1 MRRILLPLMLIVP
14 LFWLTACPSKN
25 GPPTLT
31 YPVAKMTRA
40 NSVVI
45 NFLTYSQGKQDG
57 NIHPTTIQISPNS
70 DRTLNVG
77 IAQDLS
83 GGLGGQWQAAVWIA
97 AFQAAQAVGRDL
109 NEYAIMVRGQ
119 GYIDGPSAG
128 ALFTAGIMAAM
139 TGQPVR
145 ADVTMTGTVNPD
157 GTVGPVGGIPNK
169 FRAAVKAGKK
179 VLGYPVGQRY
189 STDLATQKVV
199 DLEEFAKENGVQAVE
214 MYTIFD
220 SYRLITG
227 VEFPRPQPL
236 DAAAMALPDASL
248 KFLRE
253 RADKWAERYN
263 HFSKQFYD
271 EKLQDLYDSA
281 KKLEVARLYFEA
293 AGSMLKTGALPIAYD
308 YAQRAGG
315 NAFTAYAYGRF
326 VGMVM
331 QQRFRDLLNEVS
343 SMFNPV
349 GTGLDNMFEV
359 AKKYRPKTVGELN
372 SFISAVEQAVGA
384 LGYTQDAARSS
395 EAARNLMDN
404 AMALLAKK
412 VPINEIKGEIIKQLL
427 NSSLRYGIAL
437 LKIDKAKDFLELKDP
452 SSVPIQLPAAK
463 LEEVAKLYIAVAQ
476 ANLNYIDQIFIPD
489 LAREAQTDE
498 DSVRSRLM
506 RNNNHYLVAM
516 TSLRFPQTLLKEK
529 WGEKAEETFYS
540 QIAGSMGSYYSSSM
554 FLMHHYSLGV
564 RKEEGSVESV
574 KMEKALVN
582 MLEHAEKNV
591 RIHAA
596 LVQKTLGTIPVP
608 ARFFYSV
615 GMSMKD
621 GETSLKVKALEM
633 FWRASMQLQLTL
645 QLAKKQ

>member
-1 MRRILLPLMLIVP
+1 MRRTLLPIVMIVP
-14 LFWLTACPSKN
+14 LFLLTACPAKN

-31 YPVAKMTRA
+31 YPVAKLTRT

-45 NFLTYSQGKQDG
+45 NFLTFSQGKQDG

-109 NEYAIMVRGQ
+109 AEYAIMVRGQ

-145 ADVTMTGTVNPD
+145 SDVTMTGTVNPD

-189 STDLATQKVV
+189 STDLATQKVI

-214 MYTIFD
+214 MFTIFD
-220 SYRLITG
+220 SYRLLTG
-227 VEFPRPQPL
+227 AEFPRPQPL
-236 DAAAMALPDASL
+236 DAAAMALPDATL
-248 KFLRE
+248 KFLQD
-253 RADKWAERYN
+253 RAGKWNDRYN
-263 HFSKQFYD
+263 HYSKLFYD

-281 KKLEVARLYFEA
+281 KKLEVARLYFQTA
-293 AGSMLKTGALPIAYD
+293 SDLIKSGAFPTAYD

-326 VGMVM
+326 VALVM

-343 SMFNPV
+343 SMFTPV
-349 GTGLDNMFEV
+349 GGGLDDMFEV
-359 AKKYRPKTVGELN
+359 AKKFKPKTVGELN

-384 LGYTQDAARSS
+384 LGYTQDAARSADS
-395 EAARNLMDN
+395 ARNLMDN
-404 AMALLAKK
+404 AMALMAKK
-412 VPINEIKGEIIKQLL
+412 VSINEIKSEIINQLL

-437 LKIDKAKDFLELKDP
+437 LKIEKARDFIELKDP
-452 SSVPIQLPAAK
+452 ASVPIQLTPEK
-463 LEEVAKLYIAVAQ
+463 LEETAKLYIAVAQ

-489 LAREAQTDE
+489 FARSAQTDE
-498 DSVRSRLM
+498 DSIRSRLM
-506 RNNNHYLVAM
+506 RNNNQYLIAM
-516 TSLRFPQTLLKEK
+516 TSLRFPQSLIKEK
-529 WGEKAEETFYS
+529 WGEKAPETFYA
-540 QIAGSMGSYYSSSM
+540 QIAGSMGSYYNSSM

-615 GMSMKD
+615 GMKMKE

-645 QLAKKQ
+645 QLAKK

>member
-1 MRRILLPLMLIVP
+1 MRRSLLPLVLIVS
-14 LFWLTACPSKN
+14 LFWLTGCPSKN
-25 GPPTLT
+25 PTPTLT
-31 YPVAKMTRA
+31 YPVAKMTRT
-40 NSVVI
+40 NTVQI
-45 NFLTYSQGKQDG
+45 NFLTFSQGKTDG

-109 NEYAIMVRGQ
+109 SEYAIMVRGQ

-139 TGQPVR
+139 TGVPVR
-145 ADVTMTGTVNPD
+145 SDVTMTGTVNPD

-179 VLGYPVGQRY
+179 ILGYPVGQRY
-189 STDLATQKVV
+189 STDLASQKVV
-199 DLEEFAKENGVQAVE
+199 DLQEFAKENGVQAVE

-220 SYRLITG
+220 SYRLLTG
-227 VEFPRPQPL
+227 MDVPRPEPL
-236 DAAAMALPDASL
+236 AAADMVMPEPTM
-248 KFLRE
+248 KFLKE
-253 RADKWAERYN
+253 RSQKWSERYES
-263 HFSKQFYD
+263 FSKRFYD

-281 KKLEVARLYFEA
+281 KKLEVARLYFQTA
-293 AGSMLKTGALPIAYD
+293 SDLIKGGNFPTAYD

-326 VGMVM
+326 VALVM

-343 SMFNPV
+343 SMFTPV
-349 GTGLDNMFEV
+349 GTSLDQMFEIS
-359 AKKYRPKTVGELN
+359 KKFKPKTVGELN
-372 SFISAVEQAVGA
+372 SFISALEQSVSA
-384 LGYTQDAARSS
+384 LGYTQDAAKSAD
-395 EAARNLMDN
+395 AARNLMDN
-404 AMALLAKK
+404 AMALMAKN
-412 VPINEIKGEIIKQLL
+412 VPINQIKTEIINQLL

-437 LKIDKAKDFLELKDP
+437 LKLEKAKDFMELKDGNN
-452 SSVPIQLPAAK
+452 VPLTINPER
-463 LEEVAKLYIAVAQ
+463 LEEVAKTYIAVAQ

-489 LAREAQTDE
+489 FARSAQTDE
-498 DSVRSRLM
+498 DSIRSRLM
-506 RNNNHYLVAM
+506 RNNNHYLVAI
-516 TSLRFPQTLLKEK
+516 TSLRFPQTIMKEK
-529 WGEKAEETFYS
+529 WGEKAPETFFA

-564 RKEEGSVESV
+564 RKEQGGVESV

-591 RIHAA
+591 RIYAA
-596 LVQKTLGTIPVP
+596 MVQKTLGTVPVP

-615 GMSMKD
+615 GMTMKSGD
-621 GETSLKVKALEM
+621 TALKVKALEM
-633 FWRASMQLQLTL
+633 FWRASMQCQLTL
-645 QLAKKQ
+645 QLAKK

>member
-1 MRRILLPLMLIVP
+1 MRRTLLPILMFVP
-14 LFWLTACPSKN
+14 LFWLTACPAKN

-31 YPVAKMTRA
+31 YPVAKLART

-45 NFLTYSQGKQDG
+45 NFLTFSQGKQDG

-97 AFQAAQAVGRDL
+97 AFQAASAVGRDL
-109 NEYAIMVRGQ
+109 AEYAIMVRGQ

-145 ADVTMTGTVNPD
+145 SDVTMTGTVNPD

-189 STDLATQKVV
+189 STDLATQKVI

-214 MYTIFD
+214 MFTIFD
-220 SYRLITG
+220 SYRLLTG

-236 DAAAMALPDASL
+236 DAAAMALPDTTL
-248 KFLRE
+248 KFLQE
-253 RADKWAERYN
+253 RAGKWNDRYS
-263 HFSKQFYD
+263 HYSKLFYD

-281 KKLEVARLYFEA
+281 KKLEVARLYFQTA
-293 AGSMLKTGALPIAYD
+293 SDLIKSGAFPTAYD

-326 VGMVM
+326 VALVM

-343 SMFNPV
+343 SMFTPV
-349 GTGLDNMFEV
+349 GGGLDDMFEIV
-359 AKKYRPKTVGELN
+359 KKFKPKTVGDLN

-384 LGYTQDAARSS
+384 LGYTQDAARSAD
-395 EAARNLMDN
+395 AARNLMDN
-404 AMALLAKK
+404 AMALMAKK
-412 VPINEIKGEIIKQLL
+412 VSINEIKSEIINQLL

-437 LKIDKAKDFLELKDP
+437 LKIEKARDFIELKDP
-452 SSVPIQLPAAK
+452 AAVPIQLTPEK
-463 LEEVAKLYIAVAQ
+463 LEETAKLYIAVAQ

-489 LAREAQTDE
+489 FARSAQTDE
-498 DSVRSRLM
+498 DSIRSRLM
-506 RNNNHYLVAM
+506 RNNNQYLIAM
-516 TSLRFPQTLLKEK
+516 TSLRFPQSVIKEK
-529 WGEKAEETFYS
+529 WGEKAPETFYA
-540 QIAGSMGSYYSSSM
+540 QIAGSMGSYYNSSM

-615 GMSMKD
+615 GMKMKD
-621 GETSLKVKALEM
+621 GETALKVKALEM

-645 QLAKKQ
+645 QLAKK